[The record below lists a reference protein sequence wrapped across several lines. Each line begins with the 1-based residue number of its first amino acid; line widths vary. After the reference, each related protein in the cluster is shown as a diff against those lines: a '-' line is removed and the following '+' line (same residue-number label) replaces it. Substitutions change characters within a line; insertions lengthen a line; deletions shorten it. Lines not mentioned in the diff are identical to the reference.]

1 MTARSVL
8 VLNSGS
14 SSLKYQLVDADSEEA
29 LASGIID
36 RVGEEWSNVQH
47 VVGDYKATRTLPVA
61 DHTAA
66 LETVLGLFAELGPH
80 LEDAGIVA
88 VGHRVVHGGTFFTRA
103 TVVDDAVEAAI
114 ESLVPLAPLHNSANL
129 TGVRVARRLLP
140 GVPHAVVCDTAFFA
154 GLPPETATYAID
166 REVARE
172 HQVRRYGAHGTS
184 HKFVSTEVAA
194 FLGRDLAELRTIVLH
209 LGNGASASAVRGGAA
224 IDTSM
229 GLTPLEGLVMG
240 TRSGDI
246 DPAVVF
252 HLHRNAGMSVDEI
265 DDLLNRRSGV
275 RGLSGVT
282 DMRELHA
289 LRASGDADA
298 ELTLAVYAQ
307 RLKKYIGSY
316 LAELGGL
323 DVVVFTAGIGEND
336 DVVRARA
343 LEGLEHLGIEL
354 DPERN
359 AGRVKQPTVIS
370 REGSPVTVAVVPTN
384 EELEITRQVLAVV

>member
-1 MTARSVL
+1 
-8 VLNSGS
+8 
-14 SSLKYQLVDADSEEA
+14 
-29 LASGIID
+29 
-36 RVGEEWSNVQH
+36 
-47 VVGDYKATRTLPVA
+47 
-61 DHTAA
+61 
-66 LETVLGLFAELGPH
+66 
-80 LEDAGIVA
+80 
-88 VGHRVVHGGTFFTRA
+88 
-103 TVVDDAVEAAI
+103 
-114 ESLVPLAPLHNSANL
+114 
-129 TGVRVARRLLP
+129 
-140 GVPHAVVCDTAFFA
+140 
-154 GLPPETATYAID
+154 
-166 REVARE
+166 
-172 HQVRRYGAHGTS
+172 
-184 HKFVSTEVAA
+184 
-194 FLGRDLAELRTIVLH
+194 LRTIVLH

-359 AGRVKQPTVIS
+359 AGRVKEPTVIS

-384 EELEITRQVLAVV
+384 EELEITRQVLEVV